1 MSFDKLLEELDVLA
15 KSYADDDN
23 DDAKIQ
29 AAADA
34 GNTDSDNDGIND
46 EDEHKE
52 PDGDE
57 NGVDN
62 DNDGDGMMGKSFAFR
77 LEDGTEMEAVDGTEL
92 VKSLI
97 DRIENNEGTI
107 QKALVA
113 AVDLITK
120 QGAMI
125 KSLQADFKSLS
136 GAGRG
141 RKAVVSVVEKP
152 AVGDLTKSQS
162 AETVSMTA
170 TEFMTKAMAAQAAG
184 RLTGIDVA
192 RAEAYLNKGIAV
204 PADIM
209 ARVTQ

>member
-29 AAADA
+29 ATADA
-34 GNTDSDNDGIND
+34 GNTDSDNDGIDD

-62 DNDGDGMMGKSFAFR
+62 DNDGDGMMGKSFAFT

-107 QKALVA
+107 QKALGA

-120 QGAMI
+120 QGALI
-125 KSLQADFKSLS
+125 KSLQADVKSLA
-136 GAGRG
+136 GTGRG

-152 AVGDLTKSQS
+152 AVGDLTKSQT